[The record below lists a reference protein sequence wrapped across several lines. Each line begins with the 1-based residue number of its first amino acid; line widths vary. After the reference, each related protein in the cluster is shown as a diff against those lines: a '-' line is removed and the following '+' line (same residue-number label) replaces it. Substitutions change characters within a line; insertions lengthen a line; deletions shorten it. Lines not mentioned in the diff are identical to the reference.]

1 MRQVRSERL
10 GDSSVL
16 ILCSGCL
23 EEPVKANVTGL
34 NLLICSTCARRL
46 FLRGHTETD
55 AVGPLTHPRPAF
67 LCMSYLLSSVSSLAL
82 SPAPVACGT
91 PAEAA
96 VKTVSSALYA
106 PGYKPTSF
114 LPSRWVRAGVQ

>member
-1 MRQVRSERL
+1 MTLLFSFCVQAALRS
-10 GDSSVL
+10 
-16 ILCSGCL
+16 
-23 EEPVKANVTGL
+23 PVKANVTGL
-34 NLLICSTCARRL
+34 NLLIYSTCARRL

-55 AVGPLTHPRPAF
+55 AVGPLTHPRLAF
-67 LCMSYLLSSVSSLAL
+67 LCMSYLLSSVSVSSLAL

-106 PGYKPTSF
+106 PGTRGYKPTF